1 MSPWIILVLAGL
13 LETCWAM
20 SLKHTEGF
28 TRPAPTIFFLATL
41 AGSMVLLSMAV
52 KHLPVGTAYAVWVGI
67 GATGA
72 AIGSAFLYQE
82 PMPFMRLL
90 FLIMLV
96 GSIVGLKATAVH

>member
-1 MSPWIILVLAGL
+1 MLPWIYLGVAGL

-28 TRPAPTIFFLATL
+28 TRPGPTAFFLATL

-52 KHLPVGTAYAVWVGI
+52 RHLPVGTAYAVWVGI
-67 GATGA
+67 GTTGA
-72 AIGSAFLYQE
+72 VIGSIFLYQE
-82 PMPFMRLL
+82 PMPWLRVL
-90 FLIMLV
+90 FLVMLV

>member
-28 TRPAPTIFFLATL
+28 TRPGPTAFFLVTL
-41 AGSMVLLSMAV
+41 AGSMILLSMAV
-52 KHLPVGTAYAVWVGI
+52 KHLPMGTAYAVWVGI
-67 GATGA
+67 GAIGA
-72 AIGSAFLYQE
+72 VIGSIFLYQE
-82 PMPFMRLL
+82 PLPMMRLL

-96 GSIVGLKATAVH
+96 GSIVGLKATAAH